1 MSVLLYIFLVLAI
14 VAMIGNIVFDL
25 KIKRLKEE
33 NKQLQKELDELKKK

>member
-1 MSVLLYIFLVLAI
+1 MSVLLYIFLALAI